1 MDHAEA
7 PYAAWQAEPVTAAN
21 PATAAG
27 SSTDASVASE
37 IALDQVTEQPHSA
50 PRTARRLSLAPYQV
64 WPSRALPHPETA
76 QLAEIVAGLLDIV
89 AVEGPMHAHRAYR
102 VYTQA
107 AGGHRVGPEMR
118 RTFHAA
124 TRQALRSGV
133 LQQLDEDML
142 VPDEKTLYIPG
153 EPPVMM
159 RVIGPRQLSDIPRSE
174 VAELIKNLDL
184 GGSPADVI
192 KRAVLNAYGLIRLT
206 ARTGQY
212 LDECLSYSSSGSP
225 R

>member
-1 MDHAEA
+1 
-7 PYAAWQAEPVTAAN
+7 
-21 PATAAG
+21 
-27 SSTDASVASE
+27 
-37 IALDQVTEQPHSA
+37 
-50 PRTARRLSLAPYQV
+50 
-64 WPSRALPHPETA
+64 
-76 QLAEIVAGLLDIV
+76 
-89 AVEGPMHAHRAYR
+89 MHAHRAYR

-118 RTFHAA
+118 RTFLAA

-142 VPDEKTLYIPG
+142 VPDEKTLHIPG
-153 EPPVMM
+153 KPPVMM
-159 RVIGPRQLSDIPRSE
+159 RDIGPRQLSDIPRSE
-174 VAELIKNLDL
+174 VAELIKKLDL

-212 LDECLSYSSSGSP
+212 LDECLSYASSGSP